1 MSEIKLGDKV
11 KCIQTGF
18 TGIAVAR
25 TEFLNGCIQ
34 FNVLPK
40 CKSPDK
46 MPEEIGI
53 DEQSLI
59 VIPLKKKKRIKKD
72 TGGAM
77 NRHCSRRNF

>member
-1 MSEIKLGDKV
+1 MGIKLGDKV
-11 KCIQTGF
+11 RCKVTGF

-40 CKSPDK
+40 ADKKTK

-53 DEQSLI
+53 DEGSLEL
-59 VIPLKKKKRIKKD
+59 VNKPKKKVIKRD

-77 NRHCSRRNF
+77 TRGLKQRGF